1 MSKRKTRIDKPSL
14 QGLDMSLR
22 LDVRT
27 YETRLARL
35 QNKLMK
41 IQQAYLFKGRSAV
54 IVFEGWDASGK
65 GGTIRRISSALDP
78 RSFKVWPVGAP
89 RNYYL
94 ERHYLTRFVER
105 LPPKGA
111 ITIFDR
117 SWYGRVLVERIEEL
131 APKERWQAAY
141 AEVNAFEKMLVDD
154 GARVVKIFMHIT
166 PDEQLKRFERR
177 ILDPMKRW
185 KLSFE
190 DFRNRK
196 RWAEY
201 EVAIEDM
208 LAKTSTSYAPW
219 FVVPANNKKYAR
231 VAAMSEI
238 ANRLSKGVDL
248 SPPELDAAVLDEANN
263 HFELPDPLVRSL
275 SGRTE

>member
-1 MSKRKTRIDKPSL
+1 MSKKKAKPAKPCL
-14 QGLDMSLR
+14 EGLDMSLS
-22 LDVRT
+22 LDVET
-27 YETRLARL
+27 YETKLAAL
-35 QNKLMK
+35 QSKLMK
-41 IQQAYLFKGRSAV
+41 IQQAYLFTGRSAV

-94 ERHYLTRFVER
+94 ERHFLTRFVER

-111 ITIFDR
+111 MTVFDR

-131 APKERWQAAY
+131 TPKKRWKEAY
-141 AEVNAFEKMLVDD
+141 GELNAFEKMLVDN

-177 ILDPMKRW
+177 LLDPMKRW

-196 RWAEY
+196 RWADY
-201 EVAIEDM
+201 EEAIEDM
-208 LAKTSTSYAPW
+208 FAKTSTDYAPW

-231 VAAMSEI
+231 IAAMTEI
-238 ANRLSKGVDL
+238 AERLSKGVDL
-248 SPPELDAAVLDEANN
+248 SPPEIDAAVLEEANN
-263 HFELPDPLVRSL
+263 HFELPDPLVRGL

>member
-1 MSKRKTRIDKPSL
+1 
-14 QGLDMSLR
+14 MSLR
-22 LDVRT
+22 LDLKT
-27 YETRLARL
+27 YEAQLAAL
-35 QNKLMK
+35 QHELKK
-41 IQQAYLFKGRSAV
+41 IQQAYLFTGRSAV

-131 APKERWQAAY
+131 TPKKRWQVAY
-141 AEVNAFEKMLVDD
+141 GEINDFEKMLVDD

-166 PDEQLKRFERR
+166 PEEQLKRFERR
-177 ILDPMKRW
+177 LLDPMKRW
-185 KLSFE
+185 KLTFD

-196 RWAEY
+196 RWADY
-201 EVAIEDM
+201 EQAIEEM

-231 VAAMSEI
+231 IAAMSEI
-238 ANRLSKGVDL
+238 AERLSKDVDL
-248 SPPELDAAVLDEANN
+248 SPPDLDAAVLDEANN
-263 HFELPDPLVRSL
+263 HFELPVPLVRGL